1 MKKYLL
7 LLGLFA
13 LILMMPTAQATFADV
28 VIDSTEIVVEAG
40 EEPPGGFEVAAD
52 IKIDIKP
59 DTLSPN
65 SKCQWITC
73 YIWIYEGYS
82 AHDVDFTSV
91 TLEGFPSLEQFSGIV
106 DVDDDGVKEAMVK
119 FNRSA
124 FIEMFAG
131 SESPVLLTITGMYD
145 DGVTF
150 TGSDTI
156 ILKLD

>member
-13 LILMMPTAQATFADV
+13 LILMMPTAQATFTDV

-40 EEPPGGFEVAAD
+40 EEPPGGIEVA
-52 IKIDIKP
+52 IDIKP

-65 SKCQWITC
+65 SKCQWMTC
-73 YIWIYEGYS
+73 YIWISEGYS

-91 TLEGFPSLEQFSGIV
+91 TLEGLPSLEQFSGIV
-106 DVDDDGVKEAMVK
+106 DLDEDGVKEDMVK
-119 FNRSA
+119 FDRSA
-124 FIEMFAG
+124 FVEMLVG
-131 SESPVLLTITGMYD
+131 SEDQVLLTITGMYND
-145 DGVTF
+145 SVTF

-156 ILKLD
+156 IIILY